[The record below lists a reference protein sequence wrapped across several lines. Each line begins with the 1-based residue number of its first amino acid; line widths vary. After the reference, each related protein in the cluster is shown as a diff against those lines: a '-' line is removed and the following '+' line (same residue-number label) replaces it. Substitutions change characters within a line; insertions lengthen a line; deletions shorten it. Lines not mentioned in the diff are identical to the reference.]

1 MAKRMAKQME
11 LFEPVERGFDEGGLM
26 DEGGMV
32 DEESGN
38 EVPPGSLREEVRDD
52 IPAQLSEG
60 EFVFPADVV
69 RYFGLEKLMEMR
81 QEAKA
86 GLAQMEA
93 MGQMGNSDEAT
104 LPDDIPFDVEDLE
117 VDNEE
122 DDLEFQVGGYVPGMY
137 QRPMMQPQA
146 YSPYGQQPPSVF
158 RPQPSYVQPSF
169 TYTPDKSNLPTF
181 QQTIG
186 PGVPYVDFE
195 YVEYVNDSGQIVRLR
210 RSKTTGKLLDP
221 VPAGFRPKSQK
232 VTVETTQVTKPREDN
247 DGGGDGP
254 SSPSSASTSVGG
266 LGMNTKSSAYNSA
279 VATLGLNQLGSLS
292 PMAALA
298 SHIGGIANPN
308 TKATMGNL
316 ARQTALDVLG
326 YKSVDQATPSQLDA
340 VGYAMQA
347 SMNLADNVKSSTPAE
362 IAKSA
367 ATISSSLVGA
377 HQNGTLSLDQMKD
390 IANVEIDSTT
400 GAWKDQK
407 AVAAY
412 VDAILSVELQDI
424 EKGLVGTSK
433 ERGITSAEKAARQ
446 SAEIEAAIADGS
458 YGLGKDDPEDRGGPP
473 GGTPGSGEPGTGAK
487 GTGGLGPGGG
497 GGSISGGGTVG
508 EAPGMGNMGED
519 TSGEEPDGDNS
530 NSGNTGNDTSGED
543 PTGGDPG
550 PGSGND
556 GSDNDG
562 SDNDG
567 SDNDGP
573 GTYICTAS
581 YANGLIAH
589 DHFTSLK
596 KYGIML
602 RRNDPYLMKAYD
614 WFGPALA
621 SAVKTNGIV
630 SLGAKFLTSYY
641 DDKFN
646 NKKLSA
652 SQKAFDVISTKV
664 LRPIYRIIG
673 WTLTKIGK

>member
-86 GLAQMEA
+86 GLARMEA

-158 RPQPSYVQPSF
+158 RPQPSYVNPSF
-169 TYTPDKSNLPTF
+169 TYTPDRSNLPTF

-195 YVEYVNDSGQIVRLR
+195 YVEYVNDAGQIVRLR

-221 VPAGFRPKSQK
+221 IPAGFRAKSDK
-232 VTVETTQVTKPREDN
+232 VTVETTKVIKPREDN

-266 LGMNTKSSAYNSA
+266 LGMNTKSDAYNAA
-279 VATLGLNQLGSLS
+279 VATLGFNQLSSLS
-292 PMAALA
+292 PTAALA

-308 TKATMGNL
+308 TTATMGNL
-316 ARQTALDVLG
+316 ARQAALDVYG
-326 YKSVDQATPSQLDA
+326 YTSVDQATPSQLDA

-390 IANVEIDSTT
+390 IANVEIDRTT

-424 EKGLVGTSK
+424 EKGLIGTSK
-433 ERGITSAEKAARQ
+433 EKGITAAEKAARQ
-446 SAEIEAAIADGS
+446 SAEIEAAIEDGS

-473 GGTPGSGEPGTGAK
+473 GGTPGSGAPGTGAP

-519 TSGEEPDGDNS
+519 TSGEDPDSDNS
-530 NSGNTGNDTSGED
+530 STSEDSESANAADDEAGDADTGANNDD
-543 PTGGDPG
+543 AGD
-550 PGSGND
+550 
-556 GSDNDG
+556 DNDD
-562 SDNDG
+562 S
-567 SDNDGP
+567 
-573 GTYICTAS
+573 TYICTAS
-581 YANGLIAH
+581 YANGIIPR

-614 WFGPALA
+614 WFGPKLAAKVKDTGWTAALA
-621 SAVKTNGIV
+621 NLATAYYKARYTN
-630 SLGAKFLTSYY
+630 T
-641 DDKFN
+641 
-646 NKKLSA
+646 LSA
-652 SQKAFDVISTKV
+652 KQKIYDKVTQTFVWPTLRLMGWVLTKV
-664 LRPIYRIIG
+664 N
-673 WTLTKIGK
+673 K

>member
-86 GLAQMEA
+86 GLARMEA

-158 RPQPSYVQPSF
+158 RPQPSYVNPSF
-169 TYTPDKSNLPTF
+169 TYTPDRSNLPTF

-195 YVEYVNDSGQIVRLR
+195 YVEYVNDAGQIVRLR

-221 VPAGFRPKSQK
+221 IPAGFRAKSDK
-232 VTVETTQVTKPREDN
+232 VTVETAKVIKPREDN

-292 PMAALA
+292 VFGA
-298 SHIGGIANPN
+298 IGSKVAGIANPN
-308 TKATMGNL
+308 TVATMGNL

-390 IANVEIDSTT
+390 IANVEIDRTT

-424 EKGLVGTSK
+424 EKGLIGTSK
-433 ERGITSAEKAARQ
+433 EKGITAAEKSARQ
-446 SAEIEAAIADGS
+446 SAEIEAAIEDGS

-508 EAPGMGNMGED
+508 SAPGMGN
-519 TSGEEPDGDNS
+519 
-530 NSGNTGNDTSGED
+530 TGTDTSGED
-543 PTGGDPG
+543 TD
-550 PGSGND
+550 
-556 GSDNDG
+556 SDNSSTSEDSESANAADDEAG
-562 SDNDG
+562 DADTGANNDDAGDDNDD
-567 SDNDGP
+567 S
-573 GTYICTAS
+573 TYICTAS
-581 YANGLIAH
+581 YANGIIPR

-614 WFGPALA
+614 WFGPKLAAKVKDTGWTAALA
-621 SAVKTNGIV
+621 DLATAYYKARYTNT
-630 SLGAKFLTSYY
+630 L
-641 DDKFN
+641 
-646 NKKLSA
+646 
-652 SQKAFDVISTKV
+652 STKQKIYDKV
-664 LRPIYRIIG
+664 TQTFVWPTLRLMG
-673 WTLTKIGK
+673 WVLTKVNK

>member
-117 VDNEE
+117 VDEEE
-122 DDLEFQVGGYVPGMY
+122 DGLEFQVGGYVPGMY
-137 QRPMMQPQA
+137 QRPMTQPQP
-146 YSPYGQQPPSVF
+146 YSPYGQQPPSVA
-158 RPQPSYVQPSF
+158 RPQPSYVNPSF
-169 TYTPDKSNLPTF
+169 TYTPDRGNLPTF

-195 YVEYVNDSGQIVRLR
+195 YVEYINDAGQIVRLR

-221 VPAGFRPKSQK
+221 IPAGFRAKSDK
-232 VTVETTQVTKPREDN
+232 VTVETTRVIKPKEEHE
-247 DGGGDGP
+247 GGDGGDRD
-254 SSPSSASTSVGG
+254 SVGTDGNTGKG
-266 LGMNTKSSAYNSA
+266 LGLNSKSDAYNAA
-279 VATLGLNQLGSLS
+279 VATLGFNQLGSLS
-292 PMAALA
+292 PTAALA

-308 TKATMGNL
+308 TTATMGNL
-316 ARQTALDVLG
+316 ARQTALDVYG
-326 YKSVDQATPSQLDA
+326 YTSVDQATPSELDA
-340 VGYAMQA
+340 IGYAMTA
-347 SMNLADNVKSSTPAE
+347 SMNLADNVKNSTPA
-362 IAKSA
+362 AVSKAA

-390 IANVEIDSTT
+390 IANVEIDQTT

-424 EKGLVGTSK
+424 EKGLIGTSK
-433 ERGITSAEKAARQ
+433 EKGITAAEKAERQ

-473 GGTPGSGEPGTGAK
+473 GGTPGSGAPGTGAP
-487 GTGGLGPGGG
+487 GSGGLGPGGG
-497 GGSISGGGTVG
+497 GGTVSSGGTVG
-508 EAPGMGNMGED
+508 SAPGMGN
-519 TSGEEPDGDNS
+519 
-530 NSGNTGNDTSGED
+530 TGTDTSGED
-543 PTGGDPG
+543 PD
-550 PGSGND
+550 
-556 GSDNDG
+556 SDNSSTSEDSASENAADDEAG
-562 SDNDG
+562 DADTGANNDDAG
-567 SDNDGP
+567 DDDDE
-573 GTYICTAS
+573 TYICTAS
-581 YANGLIAH
+581 YANGIIPR

-614 WFGPALA
+614 WFGPKLA
-621 SAVKTNGIV
+621 AKVKDTGWTATLANLATAYYKARYTNT
-630 SLGAKFLTSYY
+630 L
-641 DDKFN
+641 
-646 NKKLSA
+646 
-652 SQKAFDVISTKV
+652 STKQKIYDKV
-664 LRPIYRIIG
+664 TQTLVWPTLRLMG
-673 WTLTKIGK
+673 WVLTKVSK